1 MAGKKKTTKR
11 SKDLRAHVVAKA
23 IADPAFRKKLFANPQ
38 SVFGGKVTAQDRA
51 ALERI
56 KRFVPALNDIVS
68 HLAGEVLCG
77 GGGGC
82 GGLA

>member
-1 MAGKKKTTKR
+1 MAAKKSKK
-11 SKDLRAHVVAKA
+11 SAKDLRAEIVAKA
-23 IADPAFRKKLFANPQ
+23 IANPAFRKKLFSDPK
-38 SVFGGKVTAQDRA
+38 SVFGPKVTRQDLA

-56 KRFVPALNDIVS
+56 KLFVPALNDIVS